1 MGQQKIRK
9 QHYVPQFYL
18 RHFSSN
24 EKVIVCDK
32 KSMQIFKSNIRDV
45 CCKNHLYETEWGK
58 PMSAMGNYI
67 LYNDLETD
75 LSRKES
81 EYAPLL
87 SSIIKI
93 CCNESNLKALICYKD
108 EREVLCSFLTNL
120 FCRSKWYIQDVDNEV
135 RNERISNS
143 HDLKEYRETV
153 EIFGL
158 GDFEAYVRA
167 ATKRAALNDKVEGS
181 SAHMLKRQLE
191 MMEFCF
197 FTTQKESFVTADFP
211 FICTFSECEETVL
224 STLFCPLHPKVGV
237 VFLEPGTHKELHK
250 FRNTVCRV
258 DEETAMKLN
267 RIMLSV
273 EQIGYLISGKQS
285 LLDQV
290 IALS

>member
-1 MGQQKIRK
+1 MGQQRTRK

-45 CCKNHLYETEWGK
+45 CCKNHLYETEWEK
-58 PMSAMGNYI
+58 PTSAIGNYI
-67 LYNDLETD
+67 LYNDVETD

-81 EYAPLL
+81 EYAPFL

-108 EREVLCSFLTNL
+108 EREVLYSFLANL
-120 FCRSKWYIQDVDNEV
+120 FCRSKWYIQDVDDEV
-135 RNERISNS
+135 RNERISVS

-181 SAHMLKRQLE
+181 SAHMLKKQLE

-197 FTTQKESFVTADFP
+197 FTTQEESFVTADFP
-211 FICTFSECEETVL
+211 FICTFRECEETVL

-237 VFLEPGTHKELHK
+237 VFFEPGTHEELHK
-250 FRNTVCRV
+250 FRNRVCRV

-267 RIMLSV
+267 RIMLNV
-273 EQIGYLISGKQS
+273 EQIEYLISNKQS